1 MEDVQSSVAGNHD
14 DERCEECADPEFLA
28 FVERLNADPEPE
40 SKAEASSAA
49 AKSQDKP
56 ITALMAFLQEKH
68 SRQKQSSAVAVKSR
82 RNRESK
88 ARPVRL
94 T

>member
-1 MEDVQSSVAGNHD
+1 MMGGVTEY
-14 DERCEECADPEFLA
+14 ADPEYLA
-28 FVERLNADPEPE
+28 FVERLNADPQPE
-40 SKAEASSAA
+40 SKPEASSAA
-49 AKSQDKP
+49 AKSQNRP

-68 SRQKQSSAVAVKSR
+68 ARQKQSSAVAVKSR

-94 T
+94 TCLSF